1 MVSPDIEHS
10 HRSGINWTANTSAKT
25 DIIFLDE
32 SFTISNDGIPE
43 NSFPSPGVSNVPL
56 MPSTSIRPRDIEEA
70 QNANK
75 IEAIED
81 LTASIISS
89 SVPAHDSDPK
99 SVDAAKDAERK
110 NPTTATSSKLASSLL
125 FELTNIIVA
134 IPTDVNVKVTMVSI
148 SSNSGAIS
156 GMAETAMKRIDS
168 APVLKWLGIPSS
180 ETERTLPKDAA
191 SAAASGRVRIR
202 RYPSFSIVPFAKA
215 SDPRKSATKA
225 TNMAETGTSSFR
237 EFPSAF
243 ASSLTFIGFTVC
255 LA

>member
-1 MVSPDIEHS
+1 MKVSV
-10 HRSGINWTANTSAKT
+10 TAN
-25 DIIFLDE
+25 
-32 SFTISNDGIPE
+32 
-43 NSFPSPGVSNVPL
+43 
-56 MPSTSIRPRDIEEA
+56 
-70 QNANK
+70 
-75 IEAIED
+75 
-81 LTASIISS
+81 
-89 SVPAHDSDPK
+89 
-99 SVDAAKDAERK
+99 
-110 NPTTATSSKLASSLL
+110 
-125 FELTNIIVA
+125 
-134 IPTDVNVKVTMVSI
+134 VNVKVTMVSI
-148 SSNSGAIS
+148 STNPGASSGT
-156 GMAETAMKRIDS
+156 AETATKRADNT
-168 APVLKWLGIPSS
+168 PVLKWLGIPSS

>member
-1 MVSPDIEHS
+1 M
-10 HRSGINWTANTSAKT
+10 RS
-25 DIIFLDE
+25 
-32 SFTISNDGIPE
+32 
-43 NSFPSPGVSNVPL
+43 SNVDVAH
-56 MPSTSIRPRDIEEA
+56 TCEIPRKVLDSQYEG
-70 QNANK
+70 
-75 IEAIED
+75 AI
-81 LTASIISS
+81 
-89 SVPAHDSDPK
+89 DPGRRFLY
-99 SVDAAKDAERK
+99 ACWLRAE

-125 FELTNIIVA
+125 FELTRIIVA

-156 GMAETAMKRIDS
+156 GMAEIAKKRVENT
-168 APVLKWLGIPSS
+168 PVLKWLGMPSS